1 MHPEAYTSFL
11 CKPPRGLLLFGP
23 PGTGKTMLAKW
34 IATECGAKFFNITTA
49 TLFSKWIGE
58 GEKLVKALFRTAQA
72 EAPSVIF
79 IDEVDS
85 VLGQRNEQDHESSR
99 RMKNEFLTALDGALT
114 DREKLVLLV
123 GATNMPEQI
132 DQAALRRFEK
142 KLFIPLPGPNARLE
156 LLTTTLRKHSTQGSQ
171 RVRAPSLQK

>member
-99 RMKNEFLTALDGALT
+99 RMKNEFLTIHRLLIFLT
-114 DREKLVLLV
+114 L
-123 GATNMPEQI
+123 PEGQ
-132 DQAALRRFEK
+132 
-142 KLFIPLPGPNARLE
+142 
-156 LLTTTLRKHSTQGSQ
+156 TQVVSDEV
-171 RVRAPSLQK
+171 VRACASS